1 MKSRMTAFFI
11 FLSITVFGQGWS
23 TMGGRSMSMANASV
37 TLKDV
42 WGYHNNPG
50 VLGTI
55 DQLSIGISYENR
67 FLLKEL
73 QNQGVAAVI
82 PLKVGVLSVGGQLY
96 GYKQFRSYNSGLG
109 YSMKL
114 SENFFAGVQMN
125 YQGLRFAEN
134 YGSKNTITAAAG
146 VYANITEDWTLGM
159 SIYNLGRSKLSDFQD
174 DRFSSVMR
182 LGTSYRFSDKV
193 LVALEA
199 EKDIEYDVRVKTGI
213 EYQLID
219 DFYLRGGVATS
230 PIEITF
236 GAGYKFK
243 FIQLSL
249 GSAYHQTLGWSPH
262 FSIVYQGK

>member
-1 MKSRMTAFFI
+1 MKATTIILFL
-11 FLSITVFGQGWS
+11 FLSATVFGQGWS
-23 TMGGRSMSMANASV
+23 TMGGRSMSMGNASV

-50 VLGTI
+50 ALGALEK
-55 DQLSIGISYENR
+55 LSVGISYENR

-73 QNQGVAAVI
+73 QSQGVAVAI
-82 PLKVGVLSVGGQLY
+82 PLKVGVLSVGGQVY
-96 GYKQFRSYNSGLG
+96 GYNQFRSYNTGLG

-114 SENFFAGVQMN
+114 SDKFYAGVQMN
-125 YQGLRFAEN
+125 YQGLRLAEN
-134 YGSKNTITAAAG
+134 YGSKNSVTAAVG
-146 VYANITEDWTLGM
+146 VYANITEDWKLGM
-159 SIYNLGRSKLSDFQD
+159 SVYNLGRTKLSDFED
-174 DRFSSVMR
+174 DRFSTVMR

-193 LVALEA
+193 LVAFEA
-199 EKDIEYDVRVKTGI
+199 EKDIEYDVRVKAGI

-219 DFYLRGGVATS
+219 NFYLRGGVATS
-230 PIEITF
+230 PVEVTF